1 MSMEHA
7 CPCTEKCPLQRAMEA
22 IGGKW
27 KMAILCSLST
37 SGAVRYNDLKRKIQ
51 GISNTMLAKS
61 LKELED
67 DGLVKR
73 MEYLEVPVRVEYE
86 ATQAVASLKP
96 IILELAKWGNGLG

>member
-7 CPCTEKCPLQRAMEA
+7 CPCTAKCPLQRAMEA

-27 KMAILCSLST
+27 KMAILCSLSI
-37 SGAVRYNDLKRKIQ
+37 SG
-51 GISNTMLAKS
+51 T
-61 LKELED
+61 
-67 DGLVKR
+67 
-73 MEYLEVPVRVEYE
+73 VRVEYE